1 MKLKI
6 IALLCLLITSAGLL
20 HAQEVIKIGII
31 GLDTSHAPAFIKL
44 LTAMILYRNIR
55 VLRLL
60 LPIPMDR
67 KQSKAATNVSQ
78 DIRKRLRSMEL
89 K

>member
-44 LTAMILYRNIR
+44 LNSNDPLPEHKGI
-55 VLRLL
+55 VLPLFRPLDQ
-60 LPIPMDR
+60 PFTYM
-67 KQSKAATNVSQ
+67 KAF
-78 DIRKRLRSMEL
+78 
-89 K
+89 